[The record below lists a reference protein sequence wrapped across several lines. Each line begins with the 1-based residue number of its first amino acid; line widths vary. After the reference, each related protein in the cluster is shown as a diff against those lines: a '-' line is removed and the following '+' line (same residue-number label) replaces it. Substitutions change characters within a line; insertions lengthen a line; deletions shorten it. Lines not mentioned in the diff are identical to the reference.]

1 MELIAGGFQTEET
14 NAHVRF
20 SASRSLTPLSPVRF
34 ILGGSKCHTGYRFDP
49 DEMVM
54 HLFDAGNILS
64 GDDESFTLAIIGDDP
79 P

>member
-1 MELIAGGFQTEET
+1 MHTG
-14 NAHVRF
+14 VRLW
-20 SASRSLTPLSPVRF
+20 ASRSLTPLPPVRF

-54 HLFDAGNILS
+54 YLFDAGNILS
-64 GDDESFTLAIIGDDP
+64 GDDESLTLAIIGDDP